1 MPPEVQILFFRAAL
15 VALWFVLTR
24 SARRQ
29 QRSVAEFQSQIA
41 VGSEVMM
48 TAGIFGTVR
57 AVEDDRVRLEIAEAT
72 VITVARQAL
81 VPRPPEPAEGRIP
94 ETTEE

>member
-1 MPPEVQILFFRAAL
+1 MPPELQFLLFM
-15 VALWFVLTR
+15 VALAGLWIVLTR
-24 SARRQ
+24 PARRQ
-29 QRSVAEFQSQIA
+29 QRQVAEFQAAIE
-41 VGSEVMM
+41 VGAEVMM

-57 AVEDDRVRLEIAEAT
+57 AVENDRVRLEIADGT

-81 VPRPPEPAEGRIP
+81 VQRAPEQAAGPEP

>member
-1 MPPEVQILFFRAAL
+1 MPPELQFVVFLVAL
-15 VALWFVLTR
+15 VGLWFVLTR
-24 SARRQ
+24 PARAQ
-29 QRSVAEFQSQIA
+29 QRKVTEFQSEIA

-57 AVEDDRVRLEIAEAT
+57 SVEDDRVRLEIADGT

-81 VPRPPEPAEGRIP
+81 IPRAPDPAEAPAP

>member
-1 MPPEVQILFFRAAL
+1 VPPELQFVVFLVALF
-15 VALWFVLTR
+15 ALWFVITR
-24 SARRQ
+24 PARRAQ
-29 QRSVAEFQSQIA
+29 QRITAFQAEIG
-41 VGSEVMM
+41 VGDEVMM

-57 AVEDDRVRLEIAEAT
+57 SIDNDKATLEIADGT

-81 VPRPPEPAEGRIP
+81 VQRTPDVAESPAP

>member
-1 MPPEVQILFFRAAL
+1 VPPELQFVVFLVAL
-15 VALWFVLTR
+15 VALWFVITLP
-24 SARRQ
+24 SRRA
-29 QRSVAEFQSQIA
+29 QRQAAEFRSEIS
-41 VGSEVMM
+41 VGDEVMM

-57 AVEDDRVRLEIAEAT
+57 GIENDKARLEIADGT

-81 VPRPPEPAEGRIP
+81 IQRTPDVVDDTAP

>member
-1 MPPEVQILFFRAAL
+1 VPPELQFVVFL
-15 VALWFVLTR
+15 VALVGLWIVLTR
-24 SARRQ
+24 PARRQ
-29 QRSVAEFQSQIA
+29 QRRVAEFQAEIA

-57 AVEDDRVRLEIAEAT
+57 SVDNDRVRLEIADGT

-81 VPRPPEPAEGRIP
+81 IQRAPDPAADPAP